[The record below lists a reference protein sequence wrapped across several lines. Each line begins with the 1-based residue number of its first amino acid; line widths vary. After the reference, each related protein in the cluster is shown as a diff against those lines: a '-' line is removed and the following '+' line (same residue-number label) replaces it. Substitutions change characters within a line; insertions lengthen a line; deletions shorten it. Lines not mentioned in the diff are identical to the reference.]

1 MIFYSHSSRSL
12 FFQCLLLRK
21 KKEKEKKKPGTV
33 LGAENSLLLGTVY
46 EASRMILNPFQK
58 RESDNR
64 DAKGRRVEGL
74 VGVSPALS

>member
-1 MIFYSHSSRSL
+1 MFVT
-12 FFQCLLLRK
+12 QKEK